1 MAAIFCPDKLRVL
14 FHPDKIWQTRTKY
27 GSHYDVRRTNYGSHI
42 LSGQNTAA
50 IICPPDIFLVGHFIA

>member
-27 GSHYDVRRTNYGSHI
+27 GSHI